1 MSIRYSYRPTR
12 SSPLH
17 FAPERFTD
25 RVGLDFSGCGMIIF
39 VPGTTEISAINKEF
53 ADLRKMALDIKAL
66 LASQKDMLAKAR
78 LSMPPGVLDGLTQL
92 AVALERMGR
101 TVAEQEQERMRLR
114 ALASIGGVVNSS
126 LDLTTVLNEVMDTI
140 IKLTG
145 AERGF
150 LMLKNEKGALD
161 FRIARN
167 VDRETLQAS
176 SFEISRTIVERVAR
190 TSEAVVTTNA
200 QEDPRFGKQES
211 VVAFNLRSILC
222 VPLKVKGDL
231 TGVIYADNRV
241 RTGLFNEGDRD
252 ILTAF
257 GNQAAV
263 AIENARLFESVKQS
277 LDEVTRLKNL
287 LDNVFA
293 SINSGVITTD
303 IGDRVTL
310 FNRAAETILNVSATY
325 VVGKEY
331 YRALPPIDGQ
341 LSQTLNQVK
350 TADKVFAYEVN
361 PTLPGRGLVDL
372 SLNLAPLKD
381 ATRITQG
388 VAIVVDDHTE
398 RKRLRSKFELFQ
410 KMVSPAVIERL
421 DPNRL
426 QLGGDRRIVTCLFAD
441 IRGFTN
447 FSEYL
452 DPVQLLDVLNRYLG
466 AAADAVLLHEGTLDK
481 FLGDAVMA
489 IFNAPEEQK
498 DHTLRAVRAAL
509 QMRNDILALHEVMEP
524 QYRLS
529 FGIAINYGEAVVGLV
544 GTKQRV
550 DYTAIGDTINT
561 AKRIQEN
568 AKAGQVLLSDSAY
581 EQVKNH
587 VNATPLEPMKV
598 KGRVQPVQ
606 VYEVTGIK

>member
-1 MSIRYSYRPTR
+1 MAGTP
-12 SSPLH
+12 
-17 FAPERFTD
+17 
-25 RVGLDFSGCGMIIF
+25 
-39 VPGTTEISAINKEF
+39 TTEVSQASKELG
-53 ADLRKMALDIKAL
+53 DLRKMALDIKSL
-66 LASQKDMLAKAR
+66 LASQKETLAKAK
-78 LSMPPGVLDGLTQL
+78 LSLPPGTSEGLSLMAQ
-92 AVALERMGR
+92 ALERLSR
-101 TVAEQEQERMRLR
+101 NVAEQEQERMQLQ

-150 LMLKNEKGALD
+150 LMLTNESGNLD
-161 FRIARN
+161 FRTARN

-176 SFEISRTIVERVAR
+176 SFEISRTIVDRVAR
-190 TSEAVVTTNA
+190 TGEAVVTTNA

-222 VPLKVKGDL
+222 VPLKVKGEL

-241 RTGLFNEGDRD
+241 RTGLFNERDRD

-257 GNQAAV
+257 ANQAAV
-263 AIENARLFESVKQS
+263 AIENARLFESVKHT

-303 IGDRVTL
+303 DNDRITL
-310 FNRAAETILNVSATY
+310 LNRAAEMILNVSALQ
-325 VVGKEY
+325 VVGQAY
-331 YRALPPIDGQ
+331 
-341 LSQTLNQVK
+341 
-350 TADKVFAYEVN
+350 YEVLPAFDN
-361 PTLPGRGLVDL
+361 SLGRTLTEVKRMDKAFSYEVTPTLPGRGLVDL
-372 SLNLAPLKD
+372 SLSLTPLKD
-381 ATRITQG
+381 SARQTQG
-388 VAIVVDDHTE
+388 VAIVLDDLTE

-421 DPNRL
+421 DPNSLR
-426 QLGGDRRIVTCLFAD
+426 LGGDRRIVSCIFAD

-489 IFNAPEEQK
+489 IFNAPEQQD

-509 QMRNDILALHEVMEP
+509 QMRNDILALHEVLAP
-524 QYRLS
+524 QFRLS

-568 AKAGQVLLSDSAY
+568 AKAGQVLLSETAY
-581 EQVKNH
+581 EQVKDHVH
-587 VNATPLEPMKV
+587 VNGLEPMKV

-606 VYEVTGIK
+606 VFELVGMK

>member
-1 MSIRYSYRPTR
+1 MSIREFETR
-12 SSPLH
+12 S
-17 FAPERFTD
+17 FAKNILWYYCFRSKSEQAIPSREHRSK
-25 RVGLDFSGCGMIIF
+25 VA
-39 VPGTTEISAINKEF
+39 GTTDVSSASKELGE
-53 ADLRKMALDIKAL
+53 LRKLTLDIKAL
-66 LASQKDMLAKAR
+66 LSSQKETLAKAK
-78 LSMPPGVLDGLTQL
+78 LSLPPGVSDGLTQL
-92 AVALERMGR
+92 SATLERLSR
-101 TVAEQEQERMRLR
+101 SVAEQEQERAQLQ

-150 LMLKNEKGALD
+150 LMLKNPKGGLD

-176 SFEISRTIVERVAR
+176 SFEISRTIVDRVAR
-190 TSEAVVTTNA
+190 TGEPVVTTNA

-222 VPLKVKGDL
+222 VPLKVKGEL
-231 TGVIYADNRV
+231 TGVIYSDNRV
-241 RTGLFNEGDRD
+241 RTGLFNERDRD

-257 GNQAAV
+257 ANQAAV

-277 LDEVTRLKNL
+277 LNEVTRLKNL

-303 IGDRVTL
+303 VADRITL
-310 FNRAAETILNVSATY
+310 FNRAAETILNVPARQA
-325 VVGKEY
+325 VGAEY
-331 YRALPPIDGQ
+331 DKALPPLDGG
-341 LSQTLNQVK
+341 LAHALTEVK
-350 TADKVFAYEVN
+350 TADKAFAYEVK
-361 PTLPGRGLVDL
+361 PTLPGRGEVDL
-372 SLNLAPLKD
+372 SLSLSPLKD
-381 ATRITQG
+381 SSRATQG
-388 VAIVVDDHTE
+388 VAIVLDDQTE

-421 DPNRL
+421 NPNQL
-426 QLGGDRRIVTCLFAD
+426 KLGGDRQNVTCIFAD

-489 IFNAPEEQK
+489 IFNAPEQQE
-498 DHTLRAVRAAL
+498 DHTIRAVRAAL
-509 QMRNDILALHEVMEP
+509 QMRNDILALHEVMQP

-529 FGIAINYGEAVVGLV
+529 FGIAINVGEAVVGLV

-568 AKAGQVLLSDSAY
+568 AKAGQILLSETAY
-581 EQVKNH
+581 DNVKDQVI
-587 VNATPLEPMKV
+587 VVPLEPMKV

-606 VYEVTGIK
+606 VYELMGMK

>member
-1 MSIRYSYRPTR
+1 MAGTP
-12 SSPLH
+12 
-17 FAPERFTD
+17 
-25 RVGLDFSGCGMIIF
+25 
-39 VPGTTEISAINKEF
+39 TTEVSAASKELG
-53 ADLRKMALDIKAL
+53 DLRKMALDIKSL
-66 LASQKDMLAKAR
+66 LSSQKETLAKAKLSLPPGTSEGLSLMAQTLER
-78 LSMPPGVLDGLTQL
+78 LS
-92 AVALERMGR
+92 RN
-101 TVAEQEQERMRLR
+101 VAEQEQERMQLQ

-150 LMLKNEKGALD
+150 LMLKNESGELD
-161 FRIARN
+161 FRTARN

-176 SFEISRTIVERVAR
+176 SFEISRTIVDRVAR
-190 TSEAVVTTNA
+190 TGEPVVTTNA

-222 VPLKVKGDL
+222 VPLKVKGEL

-241 RTGLFNEGDRD
+241 RTGLFNERDRD

-257 GNQAAV
+257 ANQAAV
-263 AIENARLFESVKQS
+263 AIENARLFESVKHT

-303 IGDRVTL
+303 EADRITL
-310 FNRAAETILNVSATY
+310 LNRAAEMILNVEAAL
-325 VVGKEY
+325 VVGHEY
-331 YRALPPIDGQ
+331 STVLPAFDGAFGQ
-341 LSQTLNQVK
+341 AFSQVK
-350 TADKVFAYEVN
+350 TADRTFAYEVN
-361 PTLPGRGLVDL
+361 PTLPGRGTVDL
-372 SLNLAPLKD
+372 SLNLTPLKD
-381 ATRITQG
+381 SARLTQG
-388 VAIVVDDHTE
+388 VAIVVDDQTE

-421 DPNRL
+421 NPNALR
-426 QLGGDRRIVTCLFAD
+426 LGGDRRIVTCLFAD

-466 AAADAVLLHEGTLDK
+466 SAADAVLLHEGTLDK

-489 IFNAPEEQK
+489 FLKAPEQQD
-498 DHTLRAVRAAL
+498 DHTLRAVRSAL
-509 QMRNDILALHEVMEP
+509 QMRNDILALHEVVAP
-524 QYRLS
+524 QFRLS

-568 AKAGQVLLSDSAY
+568 ARAGQVLLSETAY
-581 EQVKNH
+581 EQVKDLVQ
-587 VNATPLEPMKV
+587 VNVLEPMKV

-606 VYEVTGIK
+606 VFELVGMK

>member
-1 MSIRYSYRPTR
+1 MS
-12 SSPLH
+12 
-17 FAPERFTD
+17 
-25 RVGLDFSGCGMIIF
+25 
-39 VPGTTEISAINKEF
+39 GTTTEVSAASKEL
-53 ADLRKMALDIKAL
+53 ADLRKMALDIKSL
-66 LASQKDMLAKAR
+66 LASQRETLAKAKLSLPPGTSEGLNHMASTLER
-78 LSMPPGVLDGLTQL
+78 LS
-92 AVALERMGR
+92 R
-101 TVAEQEQERMRLR
+101 TVADQEQERMQLQ
-114 ALASIGGVVNSS
+114 ALAGIGSVVNSS

-150 LMLKNEKGALD
+150 LMLRNAEGGLD
-161 FRIARN
+161 FRTARN

-176 SFEISRTIVERVAR
+176 SFEISRTIVDRVAR
-190 TSEAVVTTNA
+190 TGEAVATTNA

-222 VPLKVKGDL
+222 VPLKVKGEI

-241 RTGLFNEGDRD
+241 RTGLFNERDRD
-252 ILTAF
+252 ILSAF
-257 GNQAAV
+257 ADQAAV
-263 AIENARLFESVKQS
+263 AIENARLFESVKRS

-303 IGDRVTL
+303 ELDKVTL
-310 FNRAAETILNVSATY
+310 FNRAAETILNITAAQ
-325 VVGKEY
+325 VVGQEY
-331 YRALPPIDGQ
+331 TNALPAFDGT
-341 LSQTLNQVK
+341 LSRYLNEVK
-350 TADKVFAYEVN
+350 TTDKAFAYETRPSV
-361 PTLPGRGLVDL
+361 PGRGMVDL
-372 SLNLAPLKD
+372 SLNFAPLKD
-381 ATRITQG
+381 SARATQG
-388 VAIVVDDHTE
+388 VAIVLDDHTE

-421 DPNRL
+421 DPEALR
-426 QLGGDRRIVTCLFAD
+426 LGGDRRIVTCLFAD

-489 IFNAPEEQK
+489 IFNAPEQQE
-498 DHTLRAVRAAL
+498 DHTLHAVRAAL
-509 QMRNDILALHEVMEP
+509 QMRNDILALHEVMAP

-568 AKAGQVLLSDSAY
+568 AKAGQVLLSETAY
-581 EQVKNH
+581 DQVKDYVI
-587 VNATPLEPMKV
+587 VNVLEPIKV

-606 VYEVTGIK
+606 VYELIGMK

>member
-1 MSIRYSYRPTR
+1 VAGTP
-12 SSPLH
+12 
-17 FAPERFTD
+17 
-25 RVGLDFSGCGMIIF
+25 
-39 VPGTTEISAINKEF
+39 TTEVSQASKELGE
-53 ADLRKMALDIKAL
+53 LRKMALDIKSL
-66 LASQKDMLAKAR
+66 LASQKETLAKAKLSLPPGTSDGLSFMAQTLER
-78 LSMPPGVLDGLTQL
+78 LS
-92 AVALERMGR
+92 RN
-101 TVAEQEQERMRLR
+101 VAEQEQERMQLQ
-114 ALASIGGVVNSS
+114 ALANIGGVVNSS
-126 LDLTTVLNEVMDTI
+126 LDLSTVLNEVMDTI

-150 LMLKNEKGALD
+150 LMLKNESGTLD
-161 FRIARN
+161 FRTARN

-176 SFEISRTIVERVAR
+176 SFEISRTIMDRVAK
-190 TSEAVVTTNA
+190 SGEAVVTTNA

-222 VPLKVKGDL
+222 VPLKMKGEL

-241 RTGLFNEGDRD
+241 RTGLFNERDRD

-257 GNQAAV
+257 ANQAAV
-263 AIENARLFESVKQS
+263 AIENARLFESVKRS

-303 IGDRVTL
+303 EVDRVTL
-310 FNRAAETILNVSATY
+310 LNRAAETILNVESAK
-325 VVGKEY
+325 VVGFEY
-331 YRALPPIDGQ
+331 STVLPAFDGSFAQ
-341 LSQTLNQVK
+341 AFSDVK
-350 TADKVFAYEVN
+350 TSDKTFAYDVN

-372 SLNLAPLKD
+372 SLSLTPLKD
-381 ATRITQG
+381 SARLTQG
-388 VAIVVDDHTE
+388 VAMVVDDHTE

-421 DPNRL
+421 DPNSLR
-426 QLGGDRRIVTCLFAD
+426 LGGDRRIVTCLFAD

-466 AAADAVLLHEGTLDK
+466 SAADAVLLQEGTLDK

-489 IFNAPEEQK
+489 IFNAPEEQE
-498 DHTLRAVRAAL
+498 DHSMRAVRAAL

-524 QYRLS
+524 QFRLS

-568 AKAGQVLLSDSAY
+568 AKAGQVLLSETAY
-581 EQVKNH
+581 ERVKGLVQVN
-587 VNATPLEPMKV
+587 VLEPMKV

-606 VYEVTGIK
+606 VYELVGIM